1 MDASM
6 TDKRIDATGL
16 FCPVP
21 VFKTKMEIEQM
32 QVGQTLTVLADD
44 PAAEEDISRWTNRHG
59 HELLSMQKDDSGT
72 ITFVIKKVR

>member
-1 MDASM
+1 M
-6 TDKRIDATGL
+6 TDKRIDTTGL

-44 PAAEEDISRWTNRHG
+44 PAAEEDISRWANRHG
-59 HELLSMQKDDSGT
+59 HELLSMQKDGDGV